1 MNSKKFVLA
10 MVSKVTIVLL
20 EIGFFAIVLFQYYG
34 PTIFSNMESVGFTVT
49 LLLYIIVYIA
59 LGNLFRAFKIAD
71 YSIAETIFSQLLAFG
86 IADLLLYGEFCMI
99 RHNYV
104 NIVPGLLT
112 VGCQLLAAALW
123 ALLAKRM
130 TMLFSKPEKTLIIT
144 GVPDTRDFIR
154 KLRKL
159 KYILWVEKVVPYDAL
174 GLEWKKQLD
183 PYEAVIFYEV
193 EGSTRRAEMLW
204 YCMQG
209 RKSLYVT
216 PRLEEIEM
224 QGFGARHLIDT
235 PLMKYEYHSERFWY
249 NLFKRLSDIVVSLLA
264 LIVTSPVFL
273 IVSIAIKIE
282 DRGPVFF
289 TQKRCTKN
297 GRIFE
302 IIKFRSMVVDAEQG
316 GNVIPCRS
324 GDPRI
329 TRVGRVIRKLRVDE
343 LPQILNVLKGDMA
356 LVGPRPERI
365 EHVEA
370 YTKEIPEFAF
380 RLRVKGGLT
389 GYAQIYGKYNTNPY
403 DKLRLDLQYIEKQS
417 LMLDFKLLLL
427 TIKILFVPES
437 TEGFTAERSAEIGKE
452 SREAGKKE

>member
-1 MNSKKFVLA
+1 
-10 MVSKVTIVLL
+10 
-20 EIGFFAIVLFQYYG
+20 
-34 PTIFSNMESVGFTVT
+34 MESVGFTVT

-86 IADLLLYGEFCMI
+86 IAGLLLYGEFCMI

-159 KYILWVEKVVPYDAL
+159 KYILWVEKVIPYDAL
-174 GLEWKKQLD
+174 G
-183 PYEAVIFYEV
+183 PGVGRSSSTPTRRSSFNEV

-302 IIKFRSMVVDAEQG
+302 IIKFRSNGRRCGAGWERDPVPLGRSAHHARRAGHPQAARRRAAADSERAQG
-316 GNVIPCRS
+316 RYGA
-324 GDPRI
+324 
-329 TRVGRVIRKLRVDE
+329 GR
-343 LPQILNVLKGDMA
+343 A
-356 LVGPRPERI
+356 AAERI

-452 SREAGKKE
+452 SREAEKKE

>member
-1 MNSKKFVLA
+1 MNNKKFVLA

-34 PTIFSNMESVGFTVT
+34 PAIFSNMESVGFTVT

-71 YSIAETIFSQLLAFG
+71 YSILETVFSQLLAFG

-104 NIVPGLLT
+104 NLVPGLMT
-112 VGCQLLAAALW
+112 VGCQLLAALLW
-123 ALLAKRM
+123 GLLAKRM
-130 TMLFSKPEKTLIIT
+130 TMLFSKPEKTLIVT
-144 GVPDTRDFIR
+144 GTADTREFIR

-159 KYILWVEKVVPYDAL
+159 KYILWVEKVVPYDTL
-174 GLEWKKQLD
+174 RTDWKMQLD
-183 PYEAVIFYEV
+183 PYDAVIFHEV
-193 EGSTRRAEMLW
+193 GSSSRRSEMLW
-204 YCMQG
+204 YCMQS
-209 RKSLYVT
+209 RKSLYIT
-216 PRLEEIEM
+216 PQLDEITM

-249 NLFKRLSDIVVSLLA
+249 NLFKRISDIVVSLLA
-264 LIVTSPVFL
+264 LIVTSPIFL
-273 IVSIAIKIE
+273 AVSAAIKLE

-289 TQKRCTKN
+289 KQKRCTKN
-297 GRIFE
+297 GRVFE
-302 IIKFRSMVVDAEQG
+302 IIKFRSMVVDAERNG
-316 GNVIPCRS
+316 SVIPCRS

-329 TRVGRVIRKLRVDE
+329 TRVGRIIRKLRIDE

-356 LVGPRPERI
+356 LVGPRPERV

-370 YTKEIPEFAF
+370 YTKKIPEFAY

-389 GYAQIYGKYNTNPY
+389 GYAQIYGKYNTGPY

-417 LMLDFKLLLL
+417 LMLDLKLLLL

-437 TEGFTAERSAEIGKE
+437 TEGFSAERSAAMTQE
-452 SREAGKKE
+452 SRGEDADS

>member
-1 MNSKKFVLA
+1 MNNKKFVLA

-20 EIGFFAIVLFQYYG
+20 EIGLFAIVLFQYYG
-34 PTIFSNMESVGFTVT
+34 PSIFSKMNSVGFIVT
-49 LLLYIIVYIA
+49 MLLYIIVYIA

-71 YSIAETIFSQLLAFG
+71 YSIAETIFSQFLAFG

-104 NIVPGLLT
+104 NLVPGIIT
-112 VGCQLLAAALW
+112 VVFQLLGAAIW

-144 GVPDTRDFIR
+144 GAADTRGFVR

-159 KYILWVEKVVPYDAL
+159 KYILWVEKVIPYSAL
-174 GLEWKKQLD
+174 GADWKRQLD
-183 PYEAVIFYEV
+183 PFEAVIFYEV
-193 EGSTRRAEMLW
+193 GSGTSRSEMLW
-204 YCMQG
+204 YCMQN

-216 PRLEEIEM
+216 PQLEEITM

-249 NLFKRLSDIVVSLLA
+249 NLFKRLLDLLVSLLA
-264 LIVTSPVFL
+264 LLITSPIFL
-273 IVSIAIKIE
+273 LVSIAIKLE
-282 DRGPVFF
+282 DHGPVFF
-289 TQKRCTKN
+289 KQKRCTKN
-297 GRIFE
+297 GRVFE
-302 IIKFRSMVVDAEQG
+302 IIKFRSMIVNAEQG
-316 GNVIPCRS
+316 GDVIPCRT

-329 TRVGRVIRKLRVDE
+329 TRVGRVIRKLRMDE

-365 EHVEA
+365 EHVEF
-370 YTKEIPEFAF
+370 YTRKIPEFAF

-389 GYAQIYGKYNTNPY
+389 GYAQIYGKYNTDPY

-417 LMLDFKLLLL
+417 LMLDLKLLLL

-437 TEGFTAERSAEIGKE
+437 TEGFSETRSSQISKE
-452 SREAGKKE
+452 SHKDKNQT

>member
-1 MNSKKFVLA
+1 MNNKKFVLA

-20 EIGFFAIVLFQYYG
+20 EIGLFAIVLFQYYG
-34 PTIFSNMESVGFTVT
+34 PAIFSKMDSIGFTVT
-49 LLLYIIVYIA
+49 MLLYIIVYIA

-71 YSIAETIFSQLLAFG
+71 YSIAETIFSQFLAFG

-104 NIVPGLLT
+104 NLVPGIIT
-112 VGCQLLAAALW
+112 VVFQLLGAAIW

-130 TMLFSKPEKTLIIT
+130 TMLFSRPERTIIVT
-144 GVPDTRDFIR
+144 GAADTRSFVR

-159 KYILWVEKVVPYDAL
+159 KYILWVEKVIPYSAL
-174 GLEWKKQLD
+174 GADWKAQLD

-193 EGSTRRAEMLW
+193 PGGSARSEKLW
-204 YCMQG
+204 YCMQN

-216 PRLEEIEM
+216 PQLEEITM

-249 NLFKRLSDIVVSLLA
+249 NLFKRLMDLLISFLALVITSPIFLLVSL
-264 LIVTSPVFL
+264 
-273 IVSIAIKIE
+273 AIKLE
-282 DRGPVFF
+282 DHGPVFF

-297 GRIFE
+297 GRVFE
-302 IIKFRSMVVDAEQG
+302 IIKFRSMVVNAEQG
-316 GNVIPCRS
+316 GDVIPCRS

-329 TRVGRVIRKLRVDE
+329 TRVGRIIRKLRIDE

-365 EHVEA
+365 EHVES
-370 YTKEIPEFAF
+370 YTRKIPEFAF

-389 GYAQIYGKYNTNPY
+389 GYAQIYGKYNTDPY

-417 LMLDFKLLLL
+417 LMLDLKLLLL

-437 TEGFTAERSAEIGKE
+437 TEGFTAARSAEI
-452 SREAGKKE
+452 SRESQDIQKGQ